1 MSCYWG
7 AAIEYADSVGGRI
20 LHCIILGVDGLF
32 LRTSM
37 NRWMEELHF
46 QHERLMLLQIK
57 GFQELLKILK
67 KSANRYDVPELPYGC
82 GIVDIQKAID
92 LIEAMQEE

>member
-1 MSCYWG
+1 MVGSV
-7 AAIEYADSVGGRI
+7 AITGGIGDFYDIWYAC
-20 LHCIILGVDGLF
+20 LWQAYPWL
-32 LRTSM
+32 T
-37 NRWMEELHF
+37 N
-46 QHERLMLLQIK
+46 
-57 GFQELLKILK
+57 QELLEILK